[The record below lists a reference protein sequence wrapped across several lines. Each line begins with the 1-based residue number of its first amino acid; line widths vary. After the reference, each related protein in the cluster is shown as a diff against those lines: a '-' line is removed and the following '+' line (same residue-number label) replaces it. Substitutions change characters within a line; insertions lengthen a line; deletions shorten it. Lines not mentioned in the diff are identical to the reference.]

1 MNTTSPDSEHSPV
14 SGQTARVLVID
25 DSLSIRKLIQ
35 KILSMHGF
43 TVFLAASA
51 HEGIELARQ
60 QPPDIIVCDVNMP
73 IYDGYFVLAT
83 LRKEPEFELTPFIFV
98 SGEAVARQ
106 DVRRGMGQGADD
118 YLFKPFSP
126 AELIEAIEVRL
137 KKHTL
142 YLQKHQLKKSP
153 FPSFL
158 HPYERL
164 EADIAARLGSVHT
177 MTLFSVDIDRFKRIN
192 DALGFEN
199 ADKLLHLLLERFAPL
214 AKDQNNIYSGSH
226 AGQIVLVSD
235 QKIDA
240 EHVNATAKEL
250 LSLISEPL
258 DFQSYQLHLT
268 CSVGVHHV
276 QSEKTPREALEKAYV
291 AMNQAKKEGGNLHK
305 VYQADMHTLLTR
317 QLTWEKELHQAL
329 NHHWFLLHY
338 QPQVD
343 LISGEVTGVEA
354 LIRLQHPDLGLIYPG
369 EFIQIAEDTGL
380 ICAIGDWCLDE
391 ACRQLKAWHDMGYDS
406 LRMAVN
412 VSVLQFQQ
420 GNFAQKVLKTLTKHQ
435 LSGEFLEIELTE
447 SSLVRDLEAIQN
459 DLQILRDAAITLAID
474 DFGTGYSS
482 LSYLRHLPFDLLK
495 IDQSFI
501 RGMTD
506 SSASL
511 AIPKAIIDMG
521 HSMGLEILSEG
532 IENQQQMLLLK
543 SYGCDLGQGYFL
555 SKPLGPQELELYLK
569 EKPVAATRH

>member
-1 MNTTSPDSEHSPV
+1 MNTTSPASDSAAISA
-14 SGQTARVLVID
+14 SVLVID

-35 KILSMHGF
+35 KILTMHGF
-43 TVFLAASA
+43 TVYLAESA
-51 HEGIELARQ
+51 LEGIETARQ
-60 QPPDIIVCDVNMP
+60 HHPNIIICDVNMP
-73 IYDGYFVLAT
+73 VYDGYFVLTT

-106 DVRRGMGQGADD
+106 DVRRGMVQGADD
-118 YLFKPFSP
+118 YLFKPFTPS
-126 AELIEAIEVRL
+126 ELIEAIEVRL
-137 KKHTL
+137 KKHAL
-142 YLQKHQLKKSP
+142 YVQKHQAKKSP
-153 FPSFL
+153 FPDFL
-158 HPYERL
+158 HPYEQL
-164 EADIAARLGSVHT
+164 EAHIATRLGSPET
-177 MTLFSVDIDRFKRIN
+177 MSLFSVDIDRFKRIN

-199 ADKLLHLLLERFAPL
+199 ADKLLHLLLERFSIL
-214 AKDQNNIYSGSH
+214 AANQNNIYSGAH

-235 QKIDA
+235 QLEEA
-240 EHVNATAKEL
+240 SEVEAVAREL
-250 LSLISEPL
+250 LSLISDPL

-276 QSEKTPREALEKAYV
+276 NTEKSPREALEKAYV
-291 AMNQAKKEGGNLHK
+291 AMNQAKKEGGNMYK

-329 NHHWFLLHY
+329 QNQWFLLHY

-391 ACRQLKAWHDMGYDS
+391 ACRQLKSWHNMGYSS

-420 GNFAQKVLKTLTKHQ
+420 GNFTHKVLDTLKAHD
-435 LSGEFLEIELTE
+435 LAGEFLEIELTE
-447 SSLVRDLEAIQN
+447 SSLVRDLEGIQS
-459 DLQILRDAAITLAID
+459 DLERLRNASITLAID

-543 SYGCDLGQGYFL
+543 SYGCDLGQGYYL
-555 SKPLGPQELELYLK
+555 SKPLPASDLEDYLK
-569 EKPVAATRH
+569 EKTVATARQ

>member
-1 MNTTSPDSEHSPV
+1 MNTTPSDIDPSKTP
-14 SGQTARVLVID
+14 GTGAGVLVID
-25 DSLSIRKLIQ
+25 DSLSIRKLID

-43 TVFLAASA
+43 TVYLAASA
-51 HEGIELARQ
+51 HEGIEMARKHH
-60 QPPDIIVCDVNMP
+60 PDIIVCDVNMP
-73 IYDGYFVLAT
+73 VYDGFFVLAT
-83 LRKEPEFELTPFIFV
+83 LRKEAQFELTPFVFV
-98 SGEAVARQ
+98 SGEAVERQ
-106 DVRRGMGQGADD
+106 DVRRGMVQGADD

-126 AELIEAIEVRL
+126 TELVEAIEVRL
-137 KKHTL
+137 KKHAL
-142 YLQKHQLKKSP
+142 YVQKHRQKTSP
-153 FPSFL
+153 FPDFL

-164 EADIAARLGSVHT
+164 EADILTALNESRS
-177 MTLFSVDIDRFKRIN
+177 MSLFSVDIDRFKRIN

-199 ADKLLHLLLERFAPL
+199 ADKLLHLLLERFEPL
-214 AKDQNNIYSGSH
+214 AQNQRNIYSGAH

-235 QKIDA
+235 PLVEPEAVDSIA
-240 EHVNATAKEL
+240 REL
-250 LSLISEPL
+250 LSLISDPL

-276 QSEKTPREALEKAYV
+276 TAEKTSREALEKAYV
-291 AMNQAKKEGGNLHK
+291 AMNQAKKEGGNMYK

-329 NHHWFLLHY
+329 QNNWFLLHY

-354 LIRLQHPDLGLIYPG
+354 LIRLQHPELGLIYPG

-391 ACRQLKAWHDMGYDS
+391 ACRQLKHWHNMGYSS

-420 GNFAQKVLKTLTKHQ
+420 GNLTEKVLRTLKKHD
-435 LSGEFLEIELTE
+435 LKGEFLEIELTE
-447 SSLVRDLEAIQN
+447 SSLVRDLDAIQS
-459 DLQILRDAAITLAID
+459 DLQRLRDAAITLAID

-555 SKPLGPQELELYLK
+555 SKPLGSEALEDYLR
-569 EKPVAATRH
+569 EKPVAAHQ

>member
-1 MNTTSPDSEHSPV
+1 MNTTSPEADT
-14 SGQTARVLVID
+14 TATVASVLVID

-35 KILSMHGF
+35 KILTLQGF
-43 TVFLAASA
+43 TVYLAESA
-51 HEGIELARQ
+51 LEGIEIALQ
-60 QPPDIIVCDVNMP
+60 HHPSIIICDVNMP
-73 IYDGYFVLAT
+73 IYDGYFVLT
-83 LRKEPEFELTPFIFV
+83 SLRKEPSFELTPFIFV

-106 DVRRGMGQGADD
+106 DVRRGMVQGADD
-118 YLFKPFSP
+118 YLFKPFTPS
-126 AELIEAIEVRL
+126 ELIEAIEVRL
-137 KKHTL
+137 KKHAL
-142 YLQKHQLKKSP
+142 YVQKHQAKKSP
-153 FPSFL
+153 FPDFL
-158 HPYERL
+158 HPYEQL
-164 EADIAARLGSVHT
+164 EANIAARLGSPDT
-177 MTLFSVDIDRFKRIN
+177 MSLFSVDIDRFKRIN

-199 ADKLLHLLLERFAPL
+199 ADKLLHLLLERFSVL
-214 AKDQNNIYSGSH
+214 AANQNNIYSGAH

-235 QKIDA
+235 QLQEPSEVEKIA
-240 EHVNATAKEL
+240 REL
-250 LSLISEPL
+250 LSLISDPL

-276 QSEKTPREALEKAYV
+276 DTEKSPREALEKAYV
-291 AMNQAKKEGGNLHK
+291 AMNQAKKEGGNIYK

-329 NHHWFLLHY
+329 QNNWFLLHY

-391 ACRQLKAWHDMGYDS
+391 ACRQLKSWHNSGYSS

-420 GNFAQKVLKTLTKHQ
+420 GDFTHKVLDTLKKHELDGQ
-435 LSGEFLEIELTE
+435 FLEVELTE
-447 SSLVRDLEAIQN
+447 SSLVRDLEGIQS
-459 DLQILRDAAITLAID
+459 DLERLRNASITLAID

-555 SKPLGPQELELYLK
+555 SKPLPAQDLEDYLR
-569 EKPVAATRH
+569 EKTVATTRS